1 MREVNNSSVTS
12 ENEDDDEGKNVNGVS
27 PRDSRSVSS
36 TLHDRS
42 RMSGNLSSTSTVG
55 GRTLK
60 EQQQHRSHHRTGS
73 HSNHSNTNPG
83 QAGAGAAKET
93 FLNYF
98 FGTQGPASGPSA
110 AIPSSGI
117 HSQNAH
123 TDILGDEPLPERD
136 MGKVAAFDMKS
147 LGRHIETVSNNR
159 CTECASV

>member
-1 MREVNNSSVTS
+1 VREVNNSSVTS
-12 ENEDDDEGKNVNGVS
+12 DNEDDDEGKNVNGVS

-42 RMSGNLSSTSTVG
+42 RISGNLSSTSTAG
-55 GRTLK
+55 GRAPK

-110 AIPSSGI
+110 AIPSGI
-117 HSQNAH
+117 RSQNTH
-123 TDILGDEPLPERD
+123 TDILGDEPLPEQD

-147 LGRHIETVSNNR
+147 LGKHIETVSNNR
-159 CTECASV
+159 CTEGASI